1 MVQLIHGDTH
11 PTGPGFKERAVES
24 AANGTYPG
32 RAQAIH
38 AGSYAMVTDRRPLRA
53 DGFTLQCW
61 IWLTMPTKVDG
72 YWAPGPQTIMGK
84 WADGVGYGLFL
95 DTEGQVS
102 LRVSGHTLTAT
113 DPVRDR
119 AWHFVAATYDAATGR
134 AVLYCEPQIRYALD
148 PAPEPVEATFPRPP
162 TPRCRSPSPLIPGTC
177 DRTRRRS
184 NRVAG
189 S

>member
-1 MVQLIHGDTH
+1 MTYPTMLRLTGYGSKWSVEQGDSVDLHVSCDGPTTYRAEMVQLIHGDTH

-38 AGSYAMVTDRRPLRA
+38 AGSYAMVTDRRPLRV

-61 IWLTMPTKVDG
+61 IWPTMPTKVDG

-95 DTEGQVS
+95 DTEG
-102 LRVSGHTLTAT
+102 G
-113 DPVRDR
+113 
-119 AWHFVAATYDAATGR
+119 
-134 AVLYCEPQIRYALD
+134 
-148 PAPEPVEATFPRPP
+148 
-162 TPRCRSPSPLIPGTC
+162 
-177 DRTRRRS
+177 
-184 NRVAG
+184 
-189 S
+189 